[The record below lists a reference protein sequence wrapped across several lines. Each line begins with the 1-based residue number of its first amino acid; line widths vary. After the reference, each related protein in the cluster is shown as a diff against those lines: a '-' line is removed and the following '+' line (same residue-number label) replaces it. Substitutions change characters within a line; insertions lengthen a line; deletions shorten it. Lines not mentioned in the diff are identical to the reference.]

1 MIWVETIV
9 NGILLGG
16 LYALIGLGLGFAF
29 GVMRIV
35 NVAQGDFIVAAAFIG
50 VFLYPWT
57 PVHPILVIIPVA
69 LIAFGVGM
77 LMQRFMINKVLG
89 QDQIPQILLTFGLA
103 IVLRNGMVELFG
115 ANSQSINVGNLRFW
129 GFDFLGLRL
138 GVLPVVILAI
148 AVVLF
153 GGLRFWLNA
162 SKTGRIIR
170 ATADDYQVIQLLGVN
185 YRRVYSIAM
194 GLAMALSAV
203 AGVLLAM
210 RGSFTPYAGADRLL
224 IAFEVVVIGGLGSFW
239 GMFIGGIV
247 LGVTQL
253 VALKIDPSSGL
264 MYGHIVFFIILIL
277 WPKGLS
283 SIFRSGMFHK

>member
-9 NGILLGG
+9 NGVLLGG

-29 GVMRIV
+29 GVMRVV
-35 NVAQGDFIVAAAFIG
+35 NVAQGDFIVSAAFIG
-50 VFLYPWT
+50 LYLYPWT
-57 PVHPILVIIPVA
+57 PLHPILVIIPVA
-69 LIAFGVGM
+69 LIAFGIGM
-77 LMQRFMINKVLG
+77 VAQRLLINRVLG
-89 QDQIPQILLTFGLA
+89 HDQIPQILLTFGLA
-103 IVLRNGMVELFG
+103 IVLRNGMVEWFG
-115 ANSQSINVGNLRFW
+115 ANSQSINVGDMRFW
-129 GFDFLGLRL
+129 GFNFLGLRL

-148 AVVLF
+148 SIVLF
-153 GGLRFWLNA
+153 AGLRYWLNT
-162 SKTGRIIR
+162 SRMGRVIR
-170 ATADDYQVIQLLGVN
+170 ATADDFQVVQLLGVN
-185 YRRVYSIAM
+185 YRRVYAVAM
-194 GLAMALSAV
+194 GLALALSAV

-277 WPKGLS
+277 SPQGLS
-283 SIFRSGMFHK
+283 SAFRTGFFRK

>member
-16 LYALIGLGLGFAF
+16 LYALVGLGLGYAF
-29 GVMRIV
+29 GIMRIV
-35 NVAQGDFIVAAAFIG
+35 NVAQGDFIVSAAFLG
-50 VFLYPWT
+50 LFLAPWT
-57 PVHPILVIIPVA
+57 PLHPLLVILPVA
-69 LIAFGVGM
+69 VISYAVGI
-77 LMQRFMINKVLG
+77 LLQRMMINRVLG

-115 ANSQSINVGNLRFW
+115 ANSQSIDVGELRFM

-138 GVLPVVILAI
+138 GVLPVIVLIIALA
-148 AVVLF
+148 LF
-153 GGLRFWLNA
+153 TALHLWMRH
-162 SKTGRIIR
+162 SRMGRIIR
-170 ATADDYQVIQLLGVN
+170 ATADDHQVVQLSGVN
-185 YRRVYSIAM
+185 YRRVYGIAM
-194 GLAMALSAV
+194 GVAMALSAV

-239 GMFIGGIV
+239 GMFIGGII

-253 VALKIDPSSGL
+253 VALKLDPSSGL
-264 MYGHIVFFIILIL
+264 MWGHLVFLLIL
-277 WPKGLS
+277 FLSPKGIAGLV
-283 SIFRSGMFHK
+283 RR